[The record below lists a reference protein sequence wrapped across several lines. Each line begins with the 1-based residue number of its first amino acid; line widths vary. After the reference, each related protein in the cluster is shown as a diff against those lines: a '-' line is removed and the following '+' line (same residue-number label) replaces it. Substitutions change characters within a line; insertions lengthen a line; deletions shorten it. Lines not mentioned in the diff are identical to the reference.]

1 MPMSPYVRELRAQ
14 MGHDLLLLPGVTA
27 IIRNGATFLLARQR
41 GSDLWGTIGGGVEP
55 GEHPEAAVAR
65 EVKEELGL
73 DAAVGRVIGTYGG
86 PDLVVEYA
94 NGDRVSYVTTAYE
107 CELPP
112 TAGLSFADDEL
123 VEAAW
128 FTEAE
133 IAVLPRH
140 PWVDRIL
147 QDALRDIPAPGRS
160 VVETAVCYVVYSD
173 RLLVFTLDDVPL
185 TIAGLQ
191 VPAGTV
197 GDGESAPQAAVREVF
212 EQTGLRA
219 DVVRLLGTADYDLA
233 PMRPEVA
240 RRHFFQLRLD
250 DADVDGMWSIGD
262 PEPQGGG
269 ASRRWTCQW
278 IPLPQAHVL
287 AAGLGVMLGTISPE
301 V

>member
-1 MPMSPYVRELRAQ
+1 MPMSPYVRELRARV
-14 MGHDLLLLPGVTA
+14 GHDLLLLPAVTA

-55 GEHPEAAVAR
+55 GEHPEDAVAR

-73 DAAVGRVIGTYGG
+73 DAAVRRVIGTYGG
-86 PDLVVEYA
+86 PDLVVDYP

-128 FTEAE
+128 FSEAE

-140 PWVDRIL
+140 AWVDRIL
-147 QDALRDIPAPGRS
+147 QDAVRDRPAPGRS

-173 RLLVFTLDDVPL
+173 RLLVCTNDDVPL
-185 TIAGLQ
+185 TITGVQ

-197 GDGESAPQAAVREVF
+197 RDGESAPETAVRELF

-219 DVVRLLGTADYDLA
+219 DVVRLLGTADYDLG

-240 RRHFFQLRLD
+240 RRHFFQLRIE
-250 DADVDGMWSIGD
+250 DADIESAWTVGD
-262 PEPQGGG
+262 AGPESVGAPQ
-269 ASRRWTCQW
+269 RWTCRW

-287 AAGLGVMLGTISPE
+287 AAGLGVMLGTLSPE
-301 V
+301 A